1 VTGPQPATRV
11 PGALWPFA
19 CFTAI
24 GIFWGAWA
32 AVLPDIKVQ
41 VGASDGELGAAM
53 IATGLGAL
61 PGMALSGRLWR
72 TVGWWLLP
80 AATGFFAIAALGPLA
95 ADSPAM
101 LAFTLLFVGAGSGA
115 LDVAMNSAVS
125 DVEVGHDRRLMYG
138 AHALFSLGAL
148 VASLATG
155 FAREAGAGPAG
166 VLSVAALALALAAL
180 GSLRVASAGH
190 AAAREPEATA
200 LADPRARPSLRT
212 LASLA
217 VLCALAFLIED
228 AVQNWSAL
236 HLERDLLSPP
246 EIGGAGPA
254 VFAGAMFVGRSAGQ
268 WVGAHYSDRLLLT
281 SGALGAAAGLLVA
294 ALTPAAPVALAGFAV
309 AGAGVAMVAPA
320 LFARAGR
327 LADAQHR
334 GAAIATLTSVGYMG
348 FVVGP
353 GLIGL
358 VAQLAGLPAAI
369 GVLAALALVLSIGG
383 AWLMRTSRRD
393 AFPMGQELLRTGRA

>member
-1 VTGPQPATRV
+1 MTGPRPATRA
-11 PGALWPFA
+11 PGALWPLA
-19 CFTAI
+19 CFMAM

-72 TVGWWLLP
+72 HAGWWVLP
-80 AATGFFAIAALGPLA
+80 AATAFFAMAALGPLA
-95 ADSPAM
+95 ADSPGL
-101 LAFTLLFVGAGSGA
+101 LAITLLFVGAGSGGM
-115 LDVAMNSAVS
+115 DVAMNSAVS
-125 DVEVGHDRRLMYG
+125 DVEVVHDRRLMYG

-155 FAREAGAGPAG
+155 LARQAGAGPAT
-166 VLSVAALALALAAL
+166 VLTVAALALAVAAL
-180 GSLRVASAGH
+180 GSMRVAGAAG
-190 AAAREPEATA
+190 AATREAEQKVPAG
-200 LADPRARPSLRT
+200 PRSGPSLRT

-228 AVQNWSAL
+228 AVQSWSAL
-236 HLERDLLSPP
+236 HLERDLLSSP

-254 VFAGAMFVGRSAGQ
+254 IFAGAMFLGRSAGQ
-268 WVGAHYSDRLLLT
+268 WLGARYSDRVLLT
-281 SGALGAAAGLLVA
+281 SGALGAAAGLVVA
-294 ALTPAAPVALAGFAV
+294 ALTPTPLVALAGFAV

-327 LADAQHR
+327 LAGPQQR
-334 GAAIATLTSVGYMG
+334 GTAIATLTSVGYLG
-348 FVVGP
+348 FIVGP
-353 GLIGL
+353 ALMGL
-358 VAQLAGLPAAI
+358 VAELAGLPAAI
-369 GVLAALALVLSIGG
+369 AVLAALALVLSAGG

-393 AFPMGQELLRTGRA
+393 AFVLGEELLRTGRA

>member
-1 VTGPQPATRV
+1 M
-11 PGALWPFA
+11 PGALWPLVSFMA
-19 CFTAI
+19 M

-32 AVLPDIKVQ
+32 AVLPDIKDQ

-72 TVGWWLLP
+72 HVGWRVLP
-80 AATGFFAIAALGPLA
+80 AATAFFAMAALGPLA
-95 ADSPAM
+95 AHSPDT
-101 LAFTLLFVGAGSGA
+101 LALTLLFVGAGSGA
-115 LDVAMNSAVS
+115 MDVAMNSAVS
-125 DVEVGHDRRLMYG
+125 DVEVMHGRRLMYG

-155 FAREAGAGPAG
+155 FLREAGASPAT

-180 GSLRVASAGH
+180 GSMRVAGSAR
-190 AAAREPEATA
+190 AAGGEREGTLAATA
-200 LADPRARPSLRT
+200 TSGSRLRT

-236 HLERDLLSPP
+236 HLERDLLGPP
-246 EIGGAGPA
+246 EIGSAGPA
-254 VFAGAMFVGRSAGQ
+254 VFAGAMFIGRSAGQ
-268 WVGAHYSDRLLLT
+268 WLGARYSDRALLS
-281 SGALGAAAGLLVA
+281 SGALGAAGGLAVA
-294 ALTPAAPVALAGFAV
+294 ALTRVPLVALAGFAV

-327 LADAQHR
+327 LAGPHQR

-353 GLIGL
+353 AVIGL
-358 VAQLAGLPAAI
+358 VAELAGLPAAI
-369 GVLAALALVLSIGG
+369 AVLAALALVLSAGG

-393 AFPMGQELLRTGRA
+393 AFVLGEELLRTGRA